1 MPAVPALAAFWPGVV
16 LEAVADV
23 CGAADAAA
31 MLIWLP
37 EPMGEDELMSE
48 LERRLCCCSL
58 SSRVSCV
65 MMSDEGLRRRARCKS
80 NEGKFRRRDGLIE
93 GERDWIDS

>member
-1 MPAVPALAAFWPGVV
+1 MAAVV
-16 LEAVADV
+16 DV

-65 MMSDEGLRRRARCKS
+65 MMSDEGLR
-80 NEGKFRRRDGLIE
+80 
-93 GERDWIDS
+93 GERDARVMRESWTDRGRERLDR

>member
-1 MPAVPALAAFWPGVV
+1 MPAVSALAAFWPGVV

-65 MMSDEGLRRRARCKS
+65 MMSDEGLRRRVRCKS

-93 GERDWIDS
+93 GERLDR

>member
-1 MPAVPALAAFWPGVV
+1 MPAVPALTVFWPGVD
-16 LEAVADV
+16 LAAVDV

-48 LERRLCCCSL
+48 LERRLCC
-58 SSRVSCV
+58 
-65 MMSDEGLRRRARCKS
+65 RAP
-80 NEGKFRRRDGLIE
+80 IQ
-93 GERDWIDS
+93 